1 MRPSAGFSPNS
12 AAQVLASAPL
22 ALAYNLCVVCW
33 KLNVLFVSYIVHH
46 TTDMLYVAIF
56 GLRCMVAQV
65 SISAAYKDCC
75 PDENRE
81 KPELLIG
88 RFGQLTLA
96 SSNTLLLS
104 AESVFGPSS
113 GNAPCPAPLS
123 YAPVPAE
130 ASP

>member
-12 AAQVLASAPL
+12 AAQVLASA
-22 ALAYNLCVVCW
+22 YNLCVVCW
-33 KLNVLFVSYIVHH
+33 KLNVLFVSHIVHR
-46 TTDMLYVAIF
+46 TTDILYVAIF

-65 SISAAYKDCC
+65 GISAAYKDCC

-96 SSNTLLLS
+96 SSNSLLLS

-113 GNAPCPAPLS
+113 GNAPYPAP
-123 YAPVPAE
+123 
-130 ASP
+130 